1 MLTLIGLAIII
12 TIVTLLLFEKVIP
25 IIALSAIP
33 FVGALLAGFG
43 IGDISEFFQQGVNKV
58 AGVAFMF
65 MFAILFFSIMKERGL
80 FDPLITAMVKLT
92 RGNVVAVAV
101 MTALVA
107 ACVHLDGA
115 GAATFLIVLPA
126 LIPLYRRLGMSPYL
140 MLTLMATSMGILNM
154 VPWGGPIG
162 RAAAVTDISPDELW
176 HGLIPV
182 QLIGVVLAV
191 LGALLLGLR
200 EKRRINAAG
209 GVEAAVAL
217 NYPPGSSTDIASR
230 GTAATQETSHD
241 GDSSDNT
248 APGRAGMPRFYWIN
262 AALTLITVVSLA
274 LGLMAPAY
282 IFMLSLSVALL
293 LNYPSL
299 SAQSR
304 VITQYAPQAF
314 NMGAIIAAA
323 GAFLGILNGT
333 GMLESIALDVTRLL
347 PGQAV
352 GMLHII
358 VGSIGVP
365 LELLTS
371 TDAYYFALLPV
382 IQQITASAG
391 VDPISVAHA
400 MSIGSIVGTFIS
412 PFSPA
417 LWLALG
423 LAGLEMG
430 RYIRYAF
437 LYLWGFSLIMM
448 VVGYLF
454 GLY

>member
-1 MLTLIGLAIII
+1 M
-12 TIVTLLLFEKVIP
+12 
-25 IIALSAIP
+25 P
-33 FVGALLAGFG
+33 FPFALLAGFG
-43 IGDISEFFQQGVNKV
+43 INEISEFFQQGVNKV

-65 MFAILFFSIMKERGL
+65 MFAILFFSVMKERGL
-80 FDPLITAMVKLT
+80 FDPLITGMVKLT

-107 ACVHLDGA
+107 ACVQLDGA

-140 MLTLMATSMGILNM
+140 MLTLMATSMGIMNM

-162 RAAAVTDISPDELW
+162 RAAAVTDISPDALW

-182 QLIGVVLAV
+182 QLIGVVMAV
-191 LGALLLGLR
+191 IGAALLGLR
-200 EKRRINAAG
+200 EKRRIAAAG
-209 GVEAAVAL
+209 GLDAAVAL
-217 NYPPGSSTDIASR
+217 NYPPGSSADRASSGVVATNEGSDEGEAVAPR
-230 GTAATQETSHD
+230 EGT
-241 GDSSDNT
+241 
-248 APGRAGMPRFYWIN
+248 PRFYWIN
-262 AALTLITVVSLA
+262 AALTLVTVVSLA

-293 LNYPSL
+293 LNYPDI
-299 SAQSR
+299 AQQSR
-304 VITQYAPQAF
+304 IIARYAPQAF
-314 NMGAIIAAA
+314 SMGAIIAAA

-333 GMLESIALDVTRLL
+333 GMLESIALDVTHVL

-358 VGSIGVP
+358 VGAIGVP

-391 VDPISVAHA
+391 VDPIAVAHA
-400 MSIGSIVGTFIS
+400 MSIGSIVGTFVS

-423 LAGLEMG
+423 LAGLEIG

>member
-25 IIALSAIP
+25 VIALSAIP

-43 IGDISEFFQQGVNKV
+43 ISEISEFFQQGVNKV

-65 MFAILFFSIMKERGL
+65 MFAILFFSVMKERGL

-101 MTALVA
+101 MTALVS

-126 LIPLYRRLGMSPYL
+126 LIPLYRRLGMNPYL
-140 MLTLMATSMGILNM
+140 MLTLMATSMGLLNM

-162 RAAAVTDISPDELW
+162 RAAAVTNISPDELW

-182 QLIGVVLAV
+182 QLIGVGLAV
-191 LGALLLGLR
+191 VGALLLGLR
-200 EKRRINAAG
+200 EKRQIHAAG
-209 GVEAAVAL
+209 GVEAAIARH
-217 NYPPGSSTDIASR
+217 YPPGSSTDIASS
-230 GTAATQETSHD
+230 GTAATAETAHSSE
-241 GDSSDNT
+241 GDNI
-248 APGRAGMPRFYWIN
+248 APARESMPRFYWIN
-262 AALTLITVVSLA
+262 AALTLVTVVSLA

-333 GMLESIALDVTRLL
+333 GMLESIALDVTHVL

-352 GMLHII
+352 GVLHIL
-358 VGSIGVP
+358 VGIMGVP

-437 LYLWGFSLIMM
+437 VYLWGFSLIMM

>member
-1 MLTLIGLAIII
+1 MLTFIGLAIII
-12 TIVTLLLFEKVIP
+12 TIVILLLFEKVIP

-33 FVGALLAGFG
+33 FIGALLAGFG
-43 IGDISEFFQQGVNKV
+43 ISEISEFFQQGVNKV

-80 FDPLITAMVKLT
+80 FDPLISAMVTLT

-126 LIPLYRRLGMSPYL
+126 LIPLYRRLGMNPYL

-182 QLIGVVLAV
+182 QLIGVMLAV
-191 LGALLLGLR
+191 IGAALLGLR
-200 EKRRINAAG
+200 EKRQIQAVG
-209 GVEAAVAL
+209 GVEAAIARHYL
-217 NYPPGSSTDIASR
+217 PGSSTDIASG
-230 GTAATQETSHD
+230 GTATTEKASDHNEQA
-241 GDSSDNT
+241 SSSGT
-248 APGRAGMPRFYWIN
+248 HEGMPRFYWFN
-262 AALTLITVVSLA
+262 AALTLVTVISLA

-282 IFMLSLSVALL
+282 IFMIALSVALL

-304 VITQYAPQAF
+304 VITQHAPQAF

-333 GMLESIALDVTRLL
+333 GMLESIALDVTQIL

-352 GMLHII
+352 SVLHIL
-358 VGSIGVP
+358 VGTMGVP

-382 IQQITASAG
+382 IQQITASAAI
-391 VDPISVAHA
+391 DSIAVAHA

-448 VVGYLF
+448 FVGYLF

>member
-43 IGDISEFFQQGVNKV
+43 INEISEFFQQGVNKV

-80 FDPLITAMVKLT
+80 FDPLITGMVKLT

-101 MTALVA
+101 MTALVS

-115 GAATFLIVLPA
+115 GAATFLIVMPA

-140 MLTLMATSMGILNM
+140 MLTLMATSMGLLNM

-162 RAAAVTDISPDELW
+162 RAAAVTDISPDKLW

-182 QLIGVVLAV
+182 QLVGIVLAV
-191 LGALLLGLR
+191 IGALLLGLR
-200 EKRRINAAG
+200 EKRRIEALG
-209 GVEAAVAL
+209 GMEAAIAH
-217 NYPPGSSTDIASR
+217 NYPPGSSMDIASS
-230 GTAATQETSHD
+230 GTATDASAHDADPSGRTSGAHE
-241 GDSSDNT
+241 
-248 APGRAGMPRFYWIN
+248 GMPRFYWIN
-262 AALTLITVVSLA
+262 AALTLVTVVSLA

-333 GMLESIALDVTRLL
+333 GMLEAIALDVTRIL

-352 GMLHII
+352 GLLHIL
-358 VGSIGVP
+358 VGIMGVP

-382 IQQITASAG
+382 IQQITGSAG
-391 VDPISVAHA
+391 VDPVSVAHA

-448 VVGYLF
+448 VFGYLF

>member
-25 IIALSAIP
+25 VIALSAIP

-43 IGDISEFFQQGVNKV
+43 ISEISEFFQQGVTKV

-65 MFAILFFSIMKERGL
+65 MFAILFFSVMKERGL
-80 FDPLITAMVKLT
+80 FDPLITGMVKLT

-126 LIPLYRRLGMSPYL
+126 LIPLYRRLGMNPYL
-140 MLTLMATSMGILNM
+140 MLTLMATSMGLLNM

-162 RAAAVTDISPDELW
+162 RAAAVTNISPDELW

-182 QLIGVVLAV
+182 QLIGVGLAV
-191 LGALLLGLR
+191 TGAALLGLR
-200 EKRRINAAG
+200 EKRQIQAAG
-209 GVEAAVAL
+209 GVEAAIARH
-217 NYPPGSSTDIASR
+217 YPPGSSTDIASN
-230 GTAATQETSHD
+230 GTAAANETSHD
-241 GDSSDNT
+241 SDHEQEPDT
-248 APGRAGMPRFYWIN
+248 RHGMPRFYWIN
-262 AALTLITVVSLA
+262 AALTLVTVVSLA

-304 VITQYAPQAF
+304 VITRYAPQAF

-333 GMLESIALDVTRLL
+333 GMLESIALDVTHVL

-352 GMLHII
+352 GVLHIL
-358 VGSIGVP
+358 VGIMGVP

>member
-25 IIALSAIP
+25 VIALSAIP

-43 IGDISEFFQQGVNKV
+43 ISEISEFFQQGVTKV

-65 MFAILFFSIMKERGL
+65 MFAILFFSVMKERGL
-80 FDPLITAMVKLT
+80 FDPLITGMVKLT

-126 LIPLYRRLGMSPYL
+126 LIPLYRRLGMNPYL
-140 MLTLMATSMGILNM
+140 MLTLMATSMGLLNM

-162 RAAAVTDISPDELW
+162 RAAAVTNISPDELW

-182 QLIGVVLAV
+182 QLIGVGLVV
-191 LGALLLGLR
+191 IGAALLGLR
-200 EKRRINAAG
+200 EKRQIQAAG
-209 GVEAAVAL
+209 GVEAAIARH
-217 NYPPGSSTDIASR
+217 YPPGSSTDIASN
-230 GTAATQETSHD
+230 GTAAANETSHD
-241 GDSSDNT
+241 SDHEQEPDT
-248 APGRAGMPRFYWIN
+248 RHGMPRLYWIN
-262 AALTLITVVSLA
+262 AALTLVTVVSLA

-304 VITQYAPQAF
+304 VITRYAPQAF

-333 GMLESIALDVTRLL
+333 GMLESIALDVTHVL

-352 GMLHII
+352 GVLHIL
-358 VGSIGVP
+358 VGIMGVP

>member
-33 FVGALLAGFG
+33 FIGALLAGFG
-43 IGDISEFFQQGVNKV
+43 INEISEFFQQGVNKV

-80 FDPLITAMVKLT
+80 FDPLITGMVKLT

-101 MTALVA
+101 MTALIS

-115 GAATFLIVLPA
+115 GAATFLIVMPA

-140 MLTLMATSMGILNM
+140 MLTLMATSMGLLNM

-182 QLIGVVLAV
+182 QLVGIALAV
-191 LGALLLGLR
+191 LGAALLGWR
-200 EKRRINAAG
+200 EKRRIARLG
-209 GVEAAVAL
+209 GMEAAIAHH
-217 NYPPGSSTDIASR
+217 YPPGSSMDVASS
-230 GTAATQETSHD
+230 GTATADGAT
-241 GDSSDNT
+241 GD
-248 APGRAGMPRFYWIN
+248 AEGEGRAFGAQEGMPRFYWIN
-262 AALTLITVVSLA
+262 AALTLVTVVSLA

-282 IFMLSLSVALL
+282 IFMIALSAALL

-299 SAQSR
+299 SDQSR

-333 GMLESIALDVTRLL
+333 GMLESIALDVTRIL

-352 GMLHII
+352 GLLHIL
-358 VGSIGVP
+358 VGIMGVP

-382 IQQITASAG
+382 IQQITGSAG
-391 VDPISVAHA
+391 VDPIAVAHA

-448 VVGYLF
+448 VFGALF

>member
-25 IIALSAIP
+25 VIALSAIP

-43 IGDISEFFQQGVNKV
+43 ISEISEFFQQGVNKV

-65 MFAILFFSIMKERGL
+65 MFAILFFSVMKERGL

-101 MTALVA
+101 MTALVS

-126 LIPLYRRLGMSPYL
+126 LIPLYRRLGMNPYL
-140 MLTLMATSMGILNM
+140 MLTLMATSMGLLNM

-162 RAAAVTDISPDELW
+162 RAAAVTNISPDELW

-182 QLIGVVLAV
+182 QLIGVGLAV
-191 LGALLLGLR
+191 VGALLLGLR
-200 EKRRINAAG
+200 EKRQIHAAG
-209 GVEAAVAL
+209 GVEAAIARH
-217 NYPPGSSTDIASR
+217 YPPGSSTDIASS
-230 GTAATQETSHD
+230 GSAATAETSHSGE
-241 GDSSDNT
+241 GDHT
-248 APGRAGMPRFYWIN
+248 TRAREGMPRFYWIN
-262 AALTLITVVSLA
+262 AALTLVTVVSLA

-333 GMLESIALDVTRLL
+333 GMLESIALDVTHVL

-352 GMLHII
+352 GVLHIL
-358 VGSIGVP
+358 VGIMGVP

-437 LYLWGFSLIMM
+437 IYLWGFSLIMM

>member
-33 FVGALLAGFG
+33 FIGALLAGFG
-43 IGDISEFFQQGVNKV
+43 INEISEFFQQGVNKV

-80 FDPLITAMVKLT
+80 FDPLITGMVKLT

-101 MTALVA
+101 MTALVS

-115 GAATFLIVLPA
+115 GAATFLIVMPA

-140 MLTLMATSMGILNM
+140 MLTLMATSMGLLNM

-182 QLIGVVLAV
+182 QLVGVVLAV
-191 LGALLLGLR
+191 IGAALLGWR
-200 EKRRINAAG
+200 EKRRIERLG
-209 GVEAAVAL
+209 GMEAAIAH
-217 NYPPGSSTDIASR
+217 NYPPGSSMDVASS
-230 GTAATQETSHD
+230 GTATDAVADDAESEGEASGVAQ
-241 GDSSDNT
+241 
-248 APGRAGMPRFYWIN
+248 GMPRFYWIN
-262 AALTLITVVSLA
+262 AALTLVTVVSLA

-282 IFMLSLSVALL
+282 IFMIALSVALL

-299 SAQSR
+299 SEQSR

-333 GMLESIALDVTRLL
+333 GMLEAIALDVTRIL

-352 GMLHII
+352 GLLHIL
-358 VGSIGVP
+358 VGIMGVP

-391 VDPISVAHA
+391 VDPIAVAHA

-448 VVGYLF
+448 MFGALF